1 MANDDYYTLDPAHTD
16 PSRIKKEREKA
27 QKLRKSQWWLT
38 LVNKGICHYC
48 SRKFAAKELTMDHV
62 VPLARGGTSTQGN
75 IVPACRECNRDKK
88 LGTPVEEILK
98 KLHASGELG
107 SGGEP
112 GSRAADENGG
122 GENSDEEG
130 QHGSDEDGTP

>member
-1 MANDDYYTLDPAHTD
+1 MADDDYYTLDPAHTD
-16 PSRIKKEREKA
+16 PHRMKKERDKA

-38 LVNKGICHYC
+38 LINQGICHYC
-48 SRKFAAKELTMDHV
+48 LRKFPAKMLTMDHI

-88 LGTPVEEILK
+88 LGTPVEDILK

-107 SGGEP
+107 SG
-112 GSRAADENGG
+112 AD
-122 GENSDEEG
+122 DEHGDSGDGDEG
-130 QHGSDEDGTP
+130 DAP